1 MYRLFVIA
9 RHNFKQAVVQ
19 PIYTLLILLGLAVL
33 CVFAYLPFFTLGE
46 DTRMFKTVAIDIILL
61 LTLIST
67 LMATSKS
74 IYEEIE
80 DRTMLTLMSKPL
92 GRWQVLVGKYL
103 GLIGAAALSIAILGL
118 GMAAA
123 VYVRVP
129 TDYLLRTNSL
139 NPDDV
144 RQLADMRAMH
154 LAGVWP
160 SMLLMWLQVSVLA
173 AVSVAISTRVSF
185 VVNLPAVILIYIA
198 GNMARF
204 IGAAVSDSNPLV
216 RAVGW
221 AIETALPFLQVFD
234 LRQYTVFSTIRLAGT
249 QFAQDTSSSS
259 VLLSTVWGSTGISA
273 LYAVLYVTAAL
284 GVGLLS
290 FRTRELG
297 GAEG

>member
-19 PIYTLLILLGLAVL
+19 PIFTLLILFGLAVL

-92 GRWQVLVGKYL
+92 ARWQVLVGKYL
-103 GLIGAAALSIAILGL
+103 GLLAAAGLSIAVLGL

-123 VYVRVP
+123 VYIRVP
-129 TDYLLRTNSL
+129 TDYLLRTASL
-139 NPDDV
+139 NPADIK
-144 RQLADMRAMH
+144 QLADMRAMH

-160 SMLLMWLQVSVLA
+160 SMLLMWLQVGVLA
-173 AVSVAISTRVSF
+173 AISVAISTRMSF

-198 GNMARF
+198 GNMTRF
-204 IGAAVSDSNPLV
+204 IGSAVEGSNPLV
-216 RAVGW
+216 RGVGW
-221 AIETALPFLQVFD
+221 LIETVLPFLQVFD
-234 LRQYTVFSTIRLAGT
+234 LRQYTVFSTIRVAGT
-249 QFAQDTSSSS
+249 QFADDTSSGA
-259 VLLSTVWGSTGISA
+259 VMLSTVWGSAGMSA
-273 LYAVLYVTAAL
+273 LYAVLYVIAAL
-284 GVGLLS
+284 GVGLIS

>member
-19 PIYTLLILLGLAVL
+19 PIFTLLILFGLAVL
-33 CVFAYLPFFTLGE
+33 FVFANLPFFTLGE
-46 DTRMFKTVAIDIILL
+46 DTRMFKTVSIDIILL

-92 GRWQVLVGKYL
+92 ARWQVLVGKYL
-103 GLIGAAALSIAILGL
+103 GLIGASGLSIAVLGL
-118 GMAAA
+118 GMAAS
-123 VYVRVP
+123 VWWRIP
-129 TDYLLRTNSL
+129 SDYLLRANSL
-139 NPDDV
+139 NPGDIK
-144 RQLADMRAMH
+144 QLADMRAMH

-160 SMLLMWLQVSVLA
+160 SLVLMWLQVSVLA
-173 AVSVAISTRVSF
+173 AISVAISTRVSF

-216 RAVGW
+216 RGIGW
-221 AIETALPFLQVFD
+221 VIETILPFLQIFD
-234 LRQYTVFSTIRLAGT
+234 LRQYTVFSTIRLPGT
-249 QFAQDTSSSS
+249 QFAEDTSPGAIF
-259 VLLSTVWGSTGISA
+259 LSTVWASA
-273 LYAVLYVTAAL
+273 GMATLYAVLYVTAAL